1 MSSFDFRPLDL
12 PPSLDALRALDRALA
27 RWVLAMGGSLRLA
40 ELAGHASFAEAQ
52 GDTCLVLGEHATLA
66 LDDAE
71 LAALRAQ
78 ALVGDGA
85 RLSAFV
91 IDAQARFY
99 LWRNYRHEQQI
110 AVAIAQRRA
119 STAHTPAA
127 AFAHDL
133 AQLFPGAD
141 RELTARQQ
149 DAVAAV
155 VGRRW
160 FVLTGGPGT
169 GKTTTVLRML
179 LMLARHARDRL
190 PTIQVAAP
198 TGKAAQRLTTSL
210 REGIA
215 QLSATLDDDWRALL
229 ACIPEGDAQ
238 TVHRLLGWQPAQD
251 RYARHRGNPLA
262 GDIVV
267 VDEASMLDLA
277 MLRALLDAVRRE
289 SILILV
295 GDAEQLSSVGAG
307 SVLMDVVAAMER
319 GAAPDLVRLQHVF
332 RADRSLVAFNEAIRT
347 GDTQALR
354 AAVEASGG
362 HAGLRM
368 VDTESGL
375 HRALREWAD
384 GIAQEPPPIASS
396 AAAAVNALRH
406 VARRQLLCGLRE
418 GPFGVIAANRIIEQR
433 LRERFGIEPD
443 GGPYAGRAVLIT
455 RNDYARQL
463 FNGDVGLV
471 LADAD
476 GDLGVWF
483 AAADADGMPSARCF
497 APQSLPPHEPAFALT
512 VHNSQ
517 GSEYPQVAVLLPP
530 ERDNPILS
538 RQLLYTGVSRA
549 RMNVALWGTPAAI
562 EACLQRPLLRQG
574 GLRARLAEAAS
585 RG

>member
-1 MSSFDFRPLDL
+1 MSNFDFRPLDL

-27 RWVLAMGGSLRLA
+27 RWVLAMGGSPRLA
-40 ELAGHASFAEAQ
+40 ELAAHASFAEAQ
-52 GDTCLVLGEHATLA
+52 GDTCLALGNHASLVLDE
-66 LDDAE
+66 AE
-71 LAALRAQ
+71 LAALRRQ
-78 ALVGDGA
+78 ALVGDGS

-91 IDAQARFY
+91 IDAGERFY
-99 LWRNYRHEQQI
+99 LWRNHRHEQQV
-110 AVAIAQRRA
+110 AAAIAQRRA
-119 STAHTPAA
+119 WPAA
-127 AFAHDL
+127 APAAILAHDL
-133 AQLFPGAD
+133 DQLFPGAD
-141 RELTARQQ
+141 RALTARQRE
-149 DAVAAV
+149 AVAAV

-179 LMLARHARDRL
+179 LMLAHHSRDRL

-215 QLSATLDDDWRALL
+215 QLDATLDGDWKTLL
-229 ACIPEGDAQ
+229 ACIPEGDTQ
-238 TVHRLLGWQPAQD
+238 TVHRLLGWQPARD
-251 RYARHRGNPLA
+251 RYTRDRGNPLA

-277 MLRALLDAVRRE
+277 MLRALLDAVRPDAT
-289 SILILV
+289 LILV

-319 GAAPDLVRLQHVF
+319 GAAHDLVRLQHVF
-332 RADRSLVAFNEAIRT
+332 RADRSLVAFNEAIRV
-347 GDTQALR
+347 GDAQALG
-354 AAVEASGG
+354 AAVVASEG
-362 HAGLRM
+362 HAEVRT
-368 VDTESGL
+368 VETESAL

-384 GIAQEPPPIASS
+384 VIAQEPPPIAGSV
-396 AAAAVNALRH
+396 AAAVDALRRL
-406 VARRQLLCGLRE
+406 ARRQLLCALRE
-418 GPFGVIAANRIIEQR
+418 GPFGAQAANRSIEQR
-433 LRERFGIEPD
+433 LRERFGIEAD

-455 RNDYARQL
+455 RNDHARQL

-471 LADAD
+471 LADAN
-476 GDLGVWF
+476 GELGVWF
-483 AAADADGMPSARCF
+483 AAAAADGTLSARCF
-497 APQSLPPHEPAFALT
+497 APQSLPPHEAAFALT
-512 VHNSQ
+512 IHKSQ

-549 RMNVALWGTPAAI
+549 RMDVALWGTPAVI

-574 GLRARLAEAAS
+574 GLRARLAEAE
-585 RG
+585 

>member
-1 MSSFDFRPLDL
+1 MSAFDFRPLQL

-27 RWVLAMGGSLRLA
+27 RWVVSQGGSLQLA
-40 ELAGHASFAEAQ
+40 ELAAHASFAEAQ
-52 GDTCLVLGEHATLA
+52 GDTCLVLSSLPPIA
-66 LDDAE
+66 LDDVD
-71 LAALRAQ
+71 LAALRTQ
-78 ALVGDGA
+78 ALVGDGS

-91 IDAQARFY
+91 LDAEARFY
-99 LWRNYRHEQQI
+99 LWRNYRHEQQT
-110 AVAIAQRRA
+110 AAAIVQRRA
-119 STAHTPAA
+119 FAAPLPAA
-127 AFAHDL
+127 TLTDDL
-133 AQLFPGAD
+133 DQLFAGAD
-141 RELTARQQ
+141 RALTARQR

-179 LMLARHARDRL
+179 LMLARHAGDSL

-198 TGKAAQRLTTSL
+198 TGKAAQRLTSSL

-215 QLSATLDDDWRALL
+215 QLAATLGNDWQAML

-251 RYARHRGNPLA
+251 RYTRERRNPLA

-277 MLRALLDAVRRE
+277 MLRALLDAVRPDA
-289 SILILV
+289 ILILV

-319 GAAPDLVRLQHVF
+319 AAAADLVRLQHVF
-332 RADRSLVAFNEAIRT
+332 RADISLVGFNEAVRS
-347 GDTQALR
+347 GDPQALL
-354 AAVEASGG
+354 AAVEASQG
-362 HAGLRM
+362 HATQRAI
-368 VDTESGL
+368 DTPVAL
-375 HRALREWAD
+375 QRALRDWAD
-384 GIAQEPPPIASS
+384 RIAHEPPPIASS
-396 AAAAVNALRH
+396 IASAVAALQRLAQ
-406 VARRQLLCGLRE
+406 RQLLCALRE
-418 GPFGVIAANRIIEQR
+418 GPFGAMEANRIIEQR
-433 LRERFGIEPD
+433 LRERFGIATD
-443 GGPYAGRAVLIT
+443 AGPYAGRAVLIT

-471 LADAD
+471 LADAN

-483 AAADADGMPSARCF
+483 AAAAADGTLSARCF

-512 VHNSQ
+512 IHKSQ

-530 ERDNPILS
+530 EPDNPILS

-549 RMNVALWGTPAAI
+549 RTDIALWASPAAVD
-562 EACLQRPLLRQG
+562 ACLQRPLQRSG
-574 GLRARLAEAAS
+574 GLRARLAEVF
-585 RG
+585 